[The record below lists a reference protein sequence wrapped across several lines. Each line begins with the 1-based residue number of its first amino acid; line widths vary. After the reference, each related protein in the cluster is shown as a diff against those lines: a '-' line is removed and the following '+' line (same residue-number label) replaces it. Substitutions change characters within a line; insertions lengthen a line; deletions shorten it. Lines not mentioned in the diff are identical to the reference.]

1 MVVCTYSFLY
11 TVFILYCG
19 CWYPFPVGMYV
30 VVTLSNWLNI
40 YIYILLWLYNAGWS
54 TSYFSAHVTKTN
66 FLLIKFF
73 L

>member
-40 YIYILLWLYNAGWS
+40 YIYISCYGYIMLDGVL
-54 TSYFSAHVTKTN
+54 HI
-66 FLLIKFF
+66 FLLMSLKLTFY
-73 L
+73 